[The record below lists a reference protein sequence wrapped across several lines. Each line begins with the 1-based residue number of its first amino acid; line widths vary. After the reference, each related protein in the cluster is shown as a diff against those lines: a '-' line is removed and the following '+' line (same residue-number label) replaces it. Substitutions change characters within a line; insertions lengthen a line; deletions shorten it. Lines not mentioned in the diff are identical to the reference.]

1 MAQSYAYGA
10 IYQQYM
16 SCTEYFYTF
25 NKNNLI
31 ILYVPGTNYSYFRYN
46 YLISLMLVYFYFGD
60 QNYFYINQNFEVYS
74 FLTVHTCH

>member
-1 MAQSYAYGA
+1 VAQSYAYGA
-10 IYQQYM
+10 IYQQYT
-16 SCTEYFYTF
+16 SCTEYSYTF